1 MHDENRRNR
10 RRRNKK
16 ATALH
21 CVFNNKIYMG
31 VPSFYKWMVDKY
43 PKIVVNAVEKAE
55 EDYGTL
61 PNPNGHEFDNLYL
74 DMNGIIHPC
83 FHPEEDDGVQ
93 LNYEEVFENIF
104 EYIDRILKI
113 VRPRKLLFMAIDGV
127 APRAKMN
134 QQRTRRFR
142 NAKDREILRKEEDRL
157 RRQYELEGRDLLPI
171 EESEVS
177 DSNVITPGTAFMA
190 QLSKQL
196 QTYIRLRISNHHAW
210 ERLKVILSDSNVLGE
225 GEHKIMS
232 FIRLQR
238 TCPGYNPNT
247 SHVLYGLDA
256 DLIMLALASHE
267 VHFSILRENVLVE
280 GNTTTSN
287 STGLFL
293 AGKSEA
299 NVAKCRGWFKQ
310 FDLNQGLKDSVERMS
325 SLDISSEVSNRKSL
339 KKKPYQ
345 FLHVWILREY
355 LNLDLKMANL
365 PEKFEPDI
373 ERLIDDFIFISLFAG
388 NDFLPHMPTL
398 EIHEGAID
406 LLIHVY
412 KEEFKN
418 LGGYLVD
425 VQKVDDKKG
434 GYIKLKRVEKFI
446 LAVGA
451 YEDKIFT
458 KRSKIRESA
467 LRCMLSENKD
477 ARCNEEEDL
486 SPDGDSSC
494 SVRSPDH
501 NIVANTK
508 KLKEQLKSYAREI
521 SNVSR
526 NGLVTDVVKLSD
538 HGWKDRYYKYKFS
551 AETEED
557 MEKTRKI
564 LVAKYTEGL
573 CWVLLYYF
581 SGVPSWTWFFP
592 YHYGPFASDLKGLS
606 STRTMFR
613 KGMPFK
619 PFDQLM
625 AVLPPMSAHALPVSY
640 QSLMTDEDSSIRD
653 FYPTE
658 FDMDMDGKRYLWQGI
673 CKLPFI
679 EEERL
684 LAATKKIEKELSE
697 EEAKRNAENVD
708 QLFMHKLETLALRI
722 INAAGSM
729 KQNIS
734 IKIDTELSGDINGF
748 VHFKQESENV
758 SDSNG
763 LANDRDVLCV
773 YYQPPCFSLHIPRVL
788 EGTTIPETVVH
799 ESDID
804 QERQLWHDKRGYQ
817 GQNNR
822 SYNHVQ
828 AGAKTNPNV
837 GSKTSS
843 CPGVIIRGGGSG
855 WSSIGRG
862 NYNATRPLKGQTSC
876 PMYSDAYGRGARRNN
891 SSNQPSRWTDHLH
904 INSGFEQKGQ
914 TSCPTYSD
922 AYGRGAHRNNNSNQ
936 PSRWTDHSHIN
947 SGFEQKGQTSC
958 PTYSD
963 AYGRGAHRNNNSNQP
978 SRWTDHSRI
987 NSGFEQK
994 GQTSCPTYSDAYG
1007 RGAHRNNNSNQP
1019 STWTDHSRIN
1029 SGFEQKGRALT
1040 TQSTKY
1046 PARTVTNKAND
1057 QFWPVRLGSG
1067 SGSKQAVQRW
1077 GDAQSKDNDRW

>member
-1 MHDENRRNR
+1 
-10 RRRNKK
+10 
-16 ATALH
+16 
-21 CVFNNKIYMG
+21 MG
-31 VPSFYKWMVDKY
+31 VPSFYRWLVRKY
-43 PKIVVNAVEKAE
+43 PKIVVNAVEKTEE
-55 EDYGTL
+55 EDDDGTL
-61 PNPNGHEFDNLYL
+61 PNPNGREFDNLYL

-83 FHPEEDDGVQ
+83 FHPEEDDD
-93 LNYEEVFENIF
+93 LTYEEVFENIF

-113 VRPRKLLFMAIDGV
+113 VRPRKLLYMAIDGV

-142 NAKDREILRKEEDRL
+142 NAKDREILGKEEDRL

-196 QTYIRLRISNHHAW
+196 QTYIRLRISNHPEW
-210 ERLKVILSDSNVLGE
+210 QRLK
-225 GEHKIMS
+225 
-232 FIRLQR
+232 
-238 TCPGYNPNT
+238 
-247 SHVLYGLDA
+247 
-256 DLIMLALASHE
+256 
-267 VHFSILRENVLVE
+267 
-280 GNTTTSN
+280 
-287 STGLFL
+287 
-293 AGKSEA
+293 
-299 NVAKCRGWFKQ
+299 
-310 FDLNQGLKDSVERMS
+310 
-325 SLDISSEVSNRKSL
+325 
-339 KKKPYQ
+339 

-355 LNLDLKMANL
+355 LNLDLKMTNL

-373 ERLIDDFIFISLFAG
+373 ERVIDDFIFICFFAG
-388 NDFLPHMPTL
+388 NDFLPRMPTL

-418 LGGYLVD
+418 LGGYLID
-425 VQKVDDKKG
+425 VQKVDDKKV

-467 LRCMLSENKD
+467 LRHMLSENKD
-477 ARCNEEEDL
+477 ARCEEEDL

-494 SVRSPDH
+494 SVRSPDRD
-501 NIVANTK
+501 IVANTK

-526 NGLVTDVVKLSD
+526 NGLVTDVVKLGD

-653 FYPTE
+653 FYPT
-658 FDMDMDGKRYLWQGI
+658 DAYTINHRAYLSTYLVCLKGQ
-673 CKLPFI
+673 PF
-679 EEERL
+679 R
-684 LAATKKIEKELSE
+684 K
-697 EEAKRNAENVD
+697 
-708 QLFMHKLETLALRI
+708 
-722 INAAGSM
+722 
-729 KQNIS
+729 
-734 IKIDTELSGDINGF
+734 
-748 VHFKQESENV
+748 
-758 SDSNG
+758 
-763 LANDRDVLCV
+763 
-773 YYQPPCFSLHIPRVL
+773 
-788 EGTTIPETVVH
+788 
-799 ESDID
+799 
-804 QERQLWHDKRGYQ
+804 
-817 GQNNR
+817 R
-822 SYNHVQ
+822 SYTHVQ

-837 GSKTSS
+837 GSSKTSS
-843 CPGVIIRGGGSG
+843 CHGVVIRGGGSG
-855 WSSIGRG
+855 WSPIGRG
-862 NYNATRPLKGQTSC
+862 NYNSTRPLKGQTSG
-876 PMYSDAYGRGARRNN
+876 PSYSDAYGRGARRNN
-891 SSNQPSRWTDHLH
+891 
-904 INSGFEQKGQ
+904 
-914 TSCPTYSD
+914 
-922 AYGRGAHRNNNSNQ
+922 NSNQ
-936 PSRWTDHSHIN
+936 LSRWTDHSHIN
-947 SGFEQKGQTSC
+947 SGFEQKGRT
-958 PTYSD
+958 
-963 AYGRGAHRNNNSNQP
+963 
-978 SRWTDHSRI
+978 
-987 NSGFEQK
+987 F
-994 GQTSCPTYSDAYG
+994 
-1007 RGAHRNNNSNQP
+1007 
-1019 STWTDHSRIN
+1019 
-1029 SGFEQKGRALT
+1029 T

-1046 PARTVTNKAND
+1046 PARIITNKAND
-1057 QFWPVRLGSG
+1057 QFWSARIGSG
-1067 SGSKQAVQRW
+1067 LGSKQAVQRW
-1077 GDAQSKDNDRW
+1077 GETQSKNDDRW